1 MRLGKILIELDR
13 TRDQR
18 SEVQRVIQVRD
29 EFQPVRQ
36 LSIFAID
43 DQVQDSKENVGE
55 SNRNVS
61 RSQKGCVRK
70 ERIPLQPDKQRDGCK
85 DQWCKCF
92 GELAALH
99 QPHPSI
105 ADEQESHKREK

>member
-29 EFQPVRQ
+29 EFQPVGQ
-36 LSIFAID
+36 LSVFAID
-43 DQVQDSKENVGE
+43 DQVQDSKEDVGK

-61 RSQKGCVRK
+61 GSQKRCVRK

-85 DQWCKCF
+85 DQWCKSF
-92 GELAALH
+92 GEDRKSTRL
-99 QPHPSI
+99 
-105 ADEQESHKREK
+105 